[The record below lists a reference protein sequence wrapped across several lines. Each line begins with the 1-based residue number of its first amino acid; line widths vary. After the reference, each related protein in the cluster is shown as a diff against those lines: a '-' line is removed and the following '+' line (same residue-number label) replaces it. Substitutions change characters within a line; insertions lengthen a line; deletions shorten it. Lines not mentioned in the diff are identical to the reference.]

1 VVRAVTDT
9 FIIRGGVITI
19 IAFATTTAVAWFVVP
34 GPRWAL
40 VTLGASASLL
50 LIVVSVAAFPLPR
63 QAVAVALTANA
74 SIHVI
79 AFALSLNVA
88 PTLTVGDPPGRML
101 SSFSIPSASH
111 AIRYR
116 VPLPQPKGDRMQVRL
131 VLARPYEGPAH
142 LLIDVSG
149 RVNGVMNPGFDNV
162 SERRFTF
169 DIAPFRTDSS
179 VLLTISPDI
188 PDPKLRIAIWRSG
201 LGRALP
207 DEPEY
212 VTEHGAFLGILDPL
226 TGRLNQASWPV
237 VWVTDP

>member
-9 FIIRGGVITI
+9 FIVRGGAITI
-19 IAFATTTAVAWFVVP
+19 IAFATITAVAWFVVP

-50 LIVVSVAAFPLPR
+50 LIVVGVAAFPLPR
-63 QAVAVALTANA
+63 RVVAVALAANA
-74 SIHVI
+74 SIHAL
-79 AFALSLNVA
+79 AFALSLKVT
-88 PTLTVGDPPGRML
+88 PTLTLGDPPGRML

-131 VLARPYEGPAH
+131 ALARPYEGPAH

-149 RVNGVMNPGFDNV
+149 RVNGVMTPRGENAA
-162 SERRFTF
+162 EREITL
-169 DIAPFRTDSS
+169 DMAPFRTDSS
-179 VLLTISPDI
+179 VLLTISTDI
-188 PDPKLRIAIWRSG
+188 PDPNLRIPLSRIG
-201 LGRALP
+201 LGRTLP

-212 VTEHGAFLGILDPL
+212 VTEHGAFLRIPDPL
-226 TGRLNQASWPV
+226 TGRLTHAWWPM
-237 VWVTDP
+237 VWVTYS